1 MVGLVVGDRHVGGQA
16 MTTLVQRMLEGKRT
30 VYSVRPDDTVL
41 SALQLMAEKDI
52 GAVLVLRD
60 GVLAGVLSERDY
72 ARKVALHGKSSRDTM
87 VEDVM
92 TREVIT
98 AEPGWT
104 CDQCMAVMTNRRI
117 RHLPVLE
124 EGRLA
129 GIISIGDVVRAVV
142 DGQQYEIHT
151 LQRYIMSGG

>member
-1 MVGLVVGDRHVGGQA
+1 
-16 MTTLVQRMLEGKRT
+16 MTTLVQQMLEGKRT
-30 VYSVRPDDTVL
+30 VHAVRPDDTVL

-60 GVLAGVLSERDY
+60 GELAGVLSERDY
-72 ARKVALHGKSSRDTM
+72 ARKVALQGKSSRDTA
-87 VEDVM
+87 VEEVM

-117 RHLPVLE
+117 RHLPVIDD
-124 EGRLA
+124 GRLA